1 MVRTKVFVVMMTPL
15 AAYKGKAQL
24 KHYLLISSLKKSC

>member
-1 MVRTKVFVVMMTPL
+1 MVMAKIFVVMMTPL
-15 AAYKGKAQL
+15 AAYTGKAQL